1 MKYNLV
7 NENFTHDYG
16 ENLLRARGVKDVKKF
31 LRPDKSC
38 LQDPCWLSNIAQGV
52 ELLHEIL
59 ESGKPIFTV
68 VPPISTPNTYFAII
82 ISSRYIIYI

>member
-38 LQDPCWLSNIAQGV
+38 LQDPGWLSNIAQGV
-52 ELLHEIL
+52 ELLH
-59 ESGKPIFTV
+59 
-68 VPPISTPNTYFAII
+68 
-82 ISSRYIIYI
+82 

>member
-38 LQDPCWLSNIAQGV
+38 LQDPGWLSNIAQGV
-52 ELLHEIL
+52 ELLHEVL

-68 VPPISTPNTYFAII
+68 VDCDCDGSCHAVDFFI
-82 ISSRYIIYI
+82 ISN